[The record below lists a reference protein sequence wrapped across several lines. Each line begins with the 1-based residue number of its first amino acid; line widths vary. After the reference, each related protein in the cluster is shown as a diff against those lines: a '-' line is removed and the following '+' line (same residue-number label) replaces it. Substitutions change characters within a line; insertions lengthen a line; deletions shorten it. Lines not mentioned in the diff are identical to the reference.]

1 MKTKFIFTILLA
13 SFLQVLLTYE
23 VNAQGNTFKLDG
35 NNNGS
40 SNSKL
45 GFTNNADLRLITNNI
60 PRLIIDAEGNI
71 HIENDL
77 FVNGKINGIIDIDN
91 LIAKYLS
98 IDSIKARMIEVD
110 NLTLNGNGHTLGN
123 FHVGNVLQI
132 GDSTFYFVS
141 NVTNQ

>member
-45 GFTNNADLRLITNNI
+45 GFTNNADLRLITNDSV
-60 PRLIIDAEGNI
+60 RQT
-71 HIENDL
+71 
-77 FVNGKINGIIDIDN
+77 
-91 LIAKYLS
+91 IAR
-98 IDSIKARMIEVD
+98 D
-110 NLTLNGNGHTLGN
+110 
-123 FHVGNVLQI
+123 GNVFIEKTLALKKQI
-132 GDSTFYFVS
+132 KSR
-141 NVTNQ
+141 